1 VIAKAYCTT
10 SHNNVKGSD
19 QKGNKFK
26 HDVCHYL
33 SALWDTS
40 KLDQSLSTL
49 KSRGRDPDKVFSL
62 FKALQHEICVFE
74 VTYQSLK

>member
-26 HDVCHYL
+26 HDVWHYL

-49 KSRGRDPDKVFSL
+49 KSRGCDPDKVFSL